1 MMGGYMQVGG
11 FGFLF
16 MLFWAVILIFPFWR
30 ISERV
35 GYPGW
40 ISLLMLVPGINII
53 YVYFLALSKWP
64 SEKTKEVS

>member
-1 MMGGYMQVGG
+1 MHVGG

-16 MLFWAVILIFPFWR
+16 MLIWAAILIYPFWR

-40 ISLLMLVPGINII
+40 ISLLILVPGINII
-53 YVYFLALSKWP
+53 YVYYLALSKWP
-64 SEKTKEVS
+64 MEKAKEEN

>member
-1 MMGGYMQVGG
+1 MGGYMQVGG

-16 MLFWAVILIFPFWR
+16 MLLWAVILIYPFWR

-40 ISLLMLVPGINII
+40 ISLLMLVPVINIV

-64 SEKTKEVS
+64 SEKTGEGS

>member
-1 MMGGYMQVGG
+1 MQVGG

-16 MLFWAVILIFPFWR
+16 MLIWAVILIFPFWR

-53 YVYFLALSKWP
+53 YVYFLALAKWP
-64 SEKTKEVS
+64 RDTKKIEN

>member
-1 MMGGYMQVGG
+1 MQVGG

>member
-1 MMGGYMQVGG
+1 MGGYMQVGG

-16 MLFWAVILIFPFWR
+16 MLLWAVILIYPFWR

-40 ISLLMLVPGINII
+40 ISLLMLVPVINIV

-64 SEKTKEVS
+64 SEKTGEEG

>member
-1 MMGGYMQVGG
+1 MMASYMQVGS

-16 MLFWAVILIFPFWR
+16 MLFWAAVLIYPFWR

-40 ISLLMLVPGINII
+40 ISLLMLIPGVNII

-64 SEKTKEVS
+64 KEK

>member
-1 MMGGYMQVGG
+1 MQVGG

-16 MLFWAVILIFPFWR
+16 MLIWAAILIYPFWR

-40 ISLLMLVPGINII
+40 ISLLILVPGINII
-53 YVYFLALSKWP
+53 YVYYLALSKWP
-64 SEKTKEVS
+64 MEKTKQGN